1 MSDILRQVDEELRQD
16 RLLNLWRRYRIYL
29 IGGLILLISSV
40 LGYQINKSVNKSFY
54 EGEVEKYISTSD
66 LVDFNQAVENLD
78 KIENSNQLLISGIA
92 QIKIA
97 ILLMENGK
105 IQESKA
111 RLLEIINED
120 QADTMLTDLAIYF
133 YLMSSLNDMPID
145 EINTYLTT
153 NKIETSSLKYLFKET
168 IAIKNLLAGNIKKS
182 KEKFDELI
190 NDENAPRDII
200 IKISKASSYNFI
212 FFIATNF
219 NIN

>member
-40 LGYQINKSVNKSFY
+40 LGYQINKSVNQSFY

-66 LVDFNQAVENLD
+66 LVDFNQAVENLG
-78 KIENSNQLLISGIA
+78 KIEDSNQLLISGIA

-105 IQESKA
+105 KQESKA
-111 RLLEIINED
+111 KLLEIMNEGK
-120 QADTMLTDLAIYF
+120 ADAMLTDLAVYF
-133 YLMSSLNDMPID
+133 YLMSSLHDIPLD

-153 NKIETSSLKYLFKET
+153 NKIENSSLKYLFRET
-168 IAIKNLLAGNIKKS
+168 IAIKNLLAGNIKIS
-182 KEKFDELI
+182 KEKFNELI
-190 NDENAPRDII
+190 NDENAPRDIVI
-200 IKISKASSYNFI
+200 RAAKFLDTIK
-212 FFIATNF
+212 
-219 NIN
+219 

>member
-29 IGGLILLISSV
+29 IAGLILLISSV

-66 LVDFNQAVENLD
+66 LVDFSQAIENLG

-97 ILLMENGK
+97 TLLMENGK

-111 RLLEIINED
+111 KLLDIINEGKED
-120 QADTMLTDLAIYF
+120 AILTDLAIYF
-133 YLMSSLNDMPID
+133 YLMSSLNDMQMH
-145 EINTYLTT
+145 EINTYLTA
-153 NKIETSSLKYLFKET
+153 NKLENSSLKYVFKET
-168 IAIKNLLAGNIKKS
+168 IAIKYLLAGNIKMS
-182 KEKFDELI
+182 REKFDELI
-190 NDENAPRDII
+190 NGENVPKDIVI
-200 IKISKASSYNFI
+200 RAAKFLDTIK
-212 FFIATNF
+212 
-219 NIN
+219 

>member
-40 LGYQINKSVNKSFY
+40 LGYQVNKSINQSFY

-66 LVDFNQAVENLD
+66 LVDFNQVVENLG

-97 ILLMENGK
+97 TLLMENGK

-111 RLLEIINED
+111 KLLEIINEGNVD
-120 QADTMLTDLAIYF
+120 AILTDLATYF
-133 YLMSSLNDMPID
+133 YLMSSLNDISID
-145 EINTYLTT
+145 EINTYLTS
-153 NKIETSSLKYLFKET
+153 NKLENSSFKYLFKEI
-168 IAIKNLLAGNIKKS
+168 IAIKNLLAGNIKIS
-182 KEKFDELI
+182 NEKFDELI
-190 NDENAPRDII
+190 NDKNTPRDII
-200 IKISKASSYNFI
+200 IRAAKFLDTIK
-212 FFIATNF
+212 
-219 NIN
+219 